1 MTIIRVQGYY
11 QKFALVNISS
21 SSRSRIP
28 RFLGVRED
36 PTRREPGYSRRVSG
50 PVFVET
56 AADEARRRGLRRM
69 RAVALAL
76 LLVAAAIFVATLHAG
91 SGSGW
96 AYVHATAEAAM
107 VGAIADW
114 FAVTALFRHP
124 LGLPIPHTA
133 IVPTRKDALARSLQD
148 FVTDNFLSED
158 IVRSRVAAAEVS
170 RRAGEWLAVEKNSVW
185 VVDEATVLVRA
196 ALGRVDDEEVAIL
209 IETELLP
216 RLAEEPLSQVVGR
229 LLEEVVAEDAHRGLV
244 DLALAEAHRWLV
256 SNRGAVSAALE
267 TRAPWWTPKWLDD
280 RVIGR
285 LHAEAVAWVAD
296 IRDTSDH
303 PARAALDA
311 LLRQLAADLQHDPGT
326 IERAERLQ
334 RRVLSAPQVV
344 TSAVSLWNAVRRSLL
359 EAIET
364 PDSAVRTRAV
374 RALTD
379 FGGRLAADAALQ
391 TRLDAMAQDAAAF
404 LVERYGHE
412 LTTVITDTIER
423 WDGREAA
430 RRIEL
435 HVGRDLQFIRVNGT
449 IVGGLAGLAI
459 YSVGRLL

>member
-1 MTIIRVQGYY
+1 M
-11 QKFALVNISS
+11 
-21 SSRSRIP
+21 
-28 RFLGVRED
+28 
-36 PTRREPGYSRRVSG
+36 SG

-76 LLVAAAIFVATLHAG
+76 LLVAAAVFVATLHAG
-91 SGSGW
+91 AGSGLR
-96 AYVHATAEAAM
+96 ACDGGGGM
-107 VGAIADW
+107 VGALADW

-133 IVPTRKDALARSLQD
+133 IIPTRKDAIGPQPRGLRHRELPVRGSRPVAGRDRGGEPPGRGSGWRS
-148 FVTDNFLSED
+148 EHAE
-158 IVRSRVAAAEVS
+158 RVG
-170 RRAGEWLAVEKNSVW
+170 RRRG
-185 VVDEATVLVRA
+185 DRHGT
-196 ALGRVDDEEVAIL
+196 GRLRRVNDEEVAVL

-229 LLEEVVAEDAHRGLV
+229 LLEDVVAEDAHRGLV
-244 DLALAEAHRWLV
+244 DLALSEAHRWLM
-256 SNRGAVSAALE
+256 SNRDAVSAALE
-267 TRAPWWTPKWLDD
+267 SRAPWWTPKWLDD
-280 RVIGR
+280 RVVRR
-285 LHAEAVAWVAD
+285 LHSEAVSWVAD
-296 IRDTSDH
+296 IRDTPDH

-311 LLRQLAADLQHDPGT
+311 LLRQLASDLQHDSAT

-359 EAIET
+359 EALET

-374 RALTD
+374 RALAD

-391 TRLDAMAQDAAAF
+391 ARFDTTAQDAAGF
-404 LVERYGHE
+404 LVDRYGHE

-423 WDGREAA
+423 WDGREARA
-430 RRIEL
+430 ASSSTWAAICSSSASTERSS
-435 HVGRDLQFIRVNGT
+435 
-449 IVGGLAGLAI
+449 AGLPAWPSTRSADSCEGAV
-459 YSVGRLL
+459 SVGRLRA

>member
-1 MTIIRVQGYY
+1 MGTV
-11 QKFALVNISS
+11 A
-21 SSRSRIP
+21 
-28 RFLGVRED
+28 
-36 PTRREPGYSRRVSG
+36 RVSG
-50 PVFVET
+50 PVFVES
-56 AADEARRRGLRRM
+56 AADVVRRRGLRRM

-76 LLVAAAIFVATLHAG
+76 LLVAAAVFVATLHGEGA
-91 SGSGW
+91 W

-133 IVPTRKDALARSLQD
+133 IIPTRKDALAHSLQD

-158 IVRSRVAAAEVS
+158 VVRSRVAAAEVS

-185 VVDEATVLVRA
+185 VVDEATALVRA
-196 ALGRVDDEEVAIL
+196 ALGRVTDDDVAVL
-209 IETELLP
+209 IESELLP
-216 RLAEEPLSQVVGR
+216 RLAEEPLSQVMGR

-244 DLALAEAHRWLV
+244 DLALSEAYRWLT
-256 SNRGAVSAALE
+256 SNRAAVEAALS

-280 RVIGR
+280 KVVGR
-285 LHAEAVAWVAD
+285 LHTEAVAWVAD
-296 IRDTSDH
+296 IRDTPDH
-303 PARAALDA
+303 PARHALDA
-311 LLRQLAADLQHDPGT
+311 LLRQLAADLQNDPAT

-334 RRVLSAPQVV
+334 RRVLSSPQVV
-344 TSAVSLWNAVRRSLL
+344 ASAVSIWNAVRRSLL
-359 EAIET
+359 EALET

-374 RALTD
+374 RALSE
-379 FGGRLAADAALQ
+379 FGGRLSKDSALQ
-391 TRLDAMAQDAAAF
+391 ARLDAAAQDAAAF
-404 LVERYGHE
+404 LVQRYGRE

-435 HVGRDLQFIRVNGT
+435 HVGRDLQFIRINGT

-459 YSVGRLL
+459 YSLGRLL

>member
-1 MTIIRVQGYY
+1 
-11 QKFALVNISS
+11 
-21 SSRSRIP
+21 
-28 RFLGVRED
+28 
-36 PTRREPGYSRRVSG
+36 VSG
-50 PVFVET
+50 PLFVET
-56 AADEARRRGLRRM
+56 AADVERRRGLRRM
-69 RAVALAL
+69 RAVALG
-76 LLVAAAIFVATLHAG
+76 LLVLASIVFAATVDAAG
-91 SGSGW
+91 GW

-133 IVPTRKDALARSLQD
+133 IIPTRKNSLARSLQD

-158 IVRSRVAAAEVS
+158 VVRARVAAAEVS
-170 RRAGEWLAVEKNSVW
+170 RRAGEWLSVESNSAW

-196 ALGRVDDEEVAIL
+196 ALGRVNDDDVAVL
-209 IETELLP
+209 IETELMP

-229 LLEEVVAEDAHRGLV
+229 LLEEVVADDAHRGLV
-244 DLALAEAHRWLV
+244 DLALNEAYRWLTT
-256 SNRGAVSAALE
+256 NREAVGAALQ

-285 LHAEAVAWVAD
+285 LHNEAVAWVAD
-296 IRDTSDH
+296 IRDTPDH
-303 PARAALDA
+303 PARHALDA
-311 LLRQLAADLQHDPGT
+311 LLRQLAADLQNDPAT

-334 RRVLSAPQVV
+334 RRVLGAPQVV
-344 TSAVSLWNAVRRSLL
+344 ASAVSIWNAVRRSLL
-359 EAIET
+359 EALAT
-364 PDSAVRTRAV
+364 PDSAIRMRAV

-379 FGGRLAADAALQ
+379 FGDKLSHDIALQ
-391 TRLDAMAQDAAAF
+391 ARLDAMAADAVAF
-404 LVERYGHE
+404 VVDRYGHE

-423 WDGREAA
+423 WDGREAS

-449 IVGGLAGLAI
+449 IVGGLAGLVI
-459 YSVGRLL
+459 YSLAQLL

>member
-1 MTIIRVQGYY
+1 
-11 QKFALVNISS
+11 
-21 SSRSRIP
+21 
-28 RFLGVRED
+28 
-36 PTRREPGYSRRVSG
+36 VSG

-56 AADEARRRGLRRM
+56 AADAARRRGLRRM
-69 RAVALAL
+69 RSVALGL
-76 LLVAAAIFVATLHAG
+76 LLFATVVFAATVNADGA
-91 SGSGW
+91 W
-96 AYVHATAEAAM
+96 AYVHATSEAAM

-133 IVPTRKDALARSLQD
+133 IIPTRKDALARSLQE
-148 FVTDNFLSED
+148 FVADNFLSEEV
-158 IVRSRVAAAEVS
+158 VRSRVAAAEVS
-170 RRAGEWLAVEKNSVW
+170 RRAGEWLAVEKNSTW
-185 VVDEATVLVRA
+185 LVDEATVLVRA
-196 ALGRVDDEEVAIL
+196 ALGRVNDDDVAVL

-216 RLAEEPLSQVVGR
+216 RLAEEPLSQVAGS

-244 DLALAEAHRWLV
+244 DLALVEAHRWLT
-256 SNRGAVSAALE
+256 SNRDAVEAALE

-280 RVIGR
+280 RVIQR

-296 IRDTSDH
+296 IRDTPDH
-303 PARAALDA
+303 PAREALDTF
-311 LLRQLAADLQHDPGT
+311 LRQLASDLQHDAAT

-344 TSAVSLWNAVRRSLL
+344 TSSVSLWNAVRRSLL
-359 EAIET
+359 ESLEA
-364 PDSAVRTRAV
+364 PDSAVRKRAV

-379 FGGRLAADAALQ
+379 FGAKLEADPALRE
-391 TRLDAMAQDAAAF
+391 RLDATAQDAAAF
-404 LVERYGHE
+404 LVDRYGHE

-449 IVGGLAGLAI
+449 IVGGLAGLVI
-459 YSVGRLL
+459 YSLGRLL

>member
-1 MTIIRVQGYY
+1 
-11 QKFALVNISS
+11 
-21 SSRSRIP
+21 
-28 RFLGVRED
+28 
-36 PTRREPGYSRRVSG
+36 VSG
-50 PVFVET
+50 PVFAET
-56 AADEARRRGLRRM
+56 AADQVRRRGLRRM
-69 RAVALAL
+69 RSVALGL
-76 LLVAAAIFVATLHAG
+76 LLLATVVFAATVNADGA
-91 SGSGW
+91 W

-133 IVPTRKDALARSLQD
+133 IIPTRKDALARSLQE
-148 FVTDNFLSED
+148 FVADNFLSEEV
-158 IVRSRVAAAEVS
+158 VRSRVAAAEVT
-170 RRAGEWLAVEKNSVW
+170 RRAGEWLAVEKNSARL
-185 VVDEATVLVRA
+185 VDEATVLVRA
-196 ALGRVDDEEVAIL
+196 ALGRVNDDDVAAL

-216 RLAEEPLSQVVGR
+216 RLAEEPLSQVAGS

-244 DLALAEAHRWLV
+244 DLALIEAHRWLT
-256 SNRGAVSAALE
+256 SNRDAVGAALE

-280 RVIGR
+280 RVIER

-296 IRDTSDH
+296 IRDTPDH
-303 PARAALDA
+303 PARQALDTF
-311 LLRQLAADLQHDPGT
+311 LRQLASDLQHDPAT

-344 TSAVSLWNAVRRSLL
+344 TSSVSLWNAVRRSLL
-359 EAIET
+359 ESLET
-364 PDSAVRTRAV
+364 PDSAVRKRAV

-379 FGGRLAADAALQ
+379 FGAKIESDAALRE
-391 TRLDAMAQDAAAF
+391 RLDAAAQDAAAF
-404 LVERYGHE
+404 LVDRYGHE

-449 IVGGLAGLAI
+449 IVGGLAGLVI
-459 YSVGRLL
+459 YSLGRLL